1 MEFSPEKIKK
11 VAKLAKVKLTEDE
24 VVMFNDQF
32 TAISKIITKIQ
43 KVNTKGVTPV
53 HNPSQ
58 ASTLMRKDVISD
70 GGYVE
75 DILVNAPKK
84 AFGYF
89 VVPKVVE

>member
-43 KVNTKGVTPV
+43 KVDTKGIAPV
-53 HNPSQ
+53 HNPSH
-58 ASTLMRKDVISD
+58 ASTLMRKDVVND
-70 GGYVE
+70 GDYVE
-75 DILVNAPKK
+75 DILVNSPKQ
-84 AFGYF
+84 AFGCF